1 MNITVKEAA
10 GKLAELVARAEAGEE
25 VRLTRDGRIVATLAA
40 AKPDRPGET
49 DAILKPSERLKRLEE
64 LSARAGSKA
73 MPGPDAAQSQDFLYD
88 GDGLPA

>member
-25 VRLTRDGRIVATLAA
+25 VLLTREGRIVATLAA
-40 AKPDRPGET
+40 AKPDQPDNAGT
-49 DAILKPSERLKRLEE
+49 SLKPSERLKRLEE
-64 LSARAGSKA
+64 LSARAGSRA
-73 MPGPDAAQSQDFLYD
+73 MPGPNAARSQDFLYD